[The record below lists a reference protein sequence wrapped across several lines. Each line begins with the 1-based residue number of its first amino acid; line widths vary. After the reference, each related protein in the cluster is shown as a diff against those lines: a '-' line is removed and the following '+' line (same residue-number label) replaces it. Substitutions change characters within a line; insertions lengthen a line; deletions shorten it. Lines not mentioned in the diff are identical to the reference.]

1 MNWNKTALFG
11 MLILSTILSSCIGK
25 YYNFRGANIPDDVTT
40 FSVSYFNNEASLVN
54 PSFSLDFT
62 EKVKTKFQTET
73 QLGLKAEEGDY
84 KIGGVIKNYSI
95 APAAINVQTGA
106 AQTQFTIIVNVEF
119 ECVKYPEKNFTRDFT
134 SSITFDAGTDFS
146 SVESSLSNE
155 LSDIIVQQIFS
166 AIALDW

>member
-1 MNWNKTALFG
+1 MNWINRK
-11 MLILSTILSSCIGK
+11 LIGIFCVGVVFTSCIGK
-25 YYNFRGANIPDDVTT
+25 YYNFRGANIPNDVTT
-40 FSVSYFNNEASLVN
+40 FSVSYFNNEAQLIN

-84 KIGGVIKNYSI
+84 KIGGIIKNYSI

-106 AQTQFTIIVNVEF
+106 AQTQFTITVNVEF
-119 ECVKYPEKNFTRDFT
+119 ECIKYPEKNFTRDFT
-134 SSITFDAGTDFS
+134 SSITFDAGSDFS
-146 SVESSLSNE
+146 SVEPTLSNE